1 MEFILE
7 DISEDE
13 VVRRRGVYTPLTDT
27 VRDLVDAVIR
37 TEVPEEDLEEAR
49 RRIAGVVEDLRSRQ
63 MDGPF
68 GVRHTREN
76 TGMAWGNAVIGV
88 RNALAPPLDVEHV
101 ADGVRSEFVLGAA
114 YEGPPGQVHGGVCAM
129 VLDHVLGNAASVEG
143 PCYTGT
149 LTVRYARPTPLGALI
164 AQAWVTEQ
172 NGRKRIVRGT
182 LSDGNGVTCEAE
194 GVFIVPRSAVDGPS
208 VRWSAG

>member
-13 VVRRRGVYTPLTDT
+13 VARRRGVYTPLTDT

-37 TEVPEEDLEEAR
+37 TEVPEDDLEDAR
-49 RRIAGVVEDLRSRQ
+49 RRIADVVADLRSRQ

-88 RNALAPPLDVEHV
+88 RNALAPPLDVVHV
-101 ADGVRSEFVLGAA
+101 ADGVRSEFTLGAA
-114 YEGPPGQVHGGVCAM
+114 YEGPPGRVHGGVCAM
-129 VLDHVLGNAASVEG
+129 VLDHVLGNAASTEG

-149 LTVRYARPTPLGALI
+149 LTARFLRPTPLGALV
-164 AQAWVTEQ
+164 AQAEVTER

-182 LSDGNGVTCEAE
+182 LSDADGVTCEAE
-194 GVFIVPRSAVDGPS
+194 GVFIVPRSAADAPS